1 MVGDRV
7 GGSGAGG
14 AGISGNQVEQML
26 AGYARQEW
34 VDSNYVSIEF
44 FGRLFQAYNGTTAVN
59 PNDTT
64 TTIDNI
70 KAMFGFW
77 TEQYLSARG
86 RGAGGGG
93 GGGTGNV
100 TWDELAG
107 TAVSPHKVD
116 ISYLT
121 GAISTLTG
129 GTSELANKRYAV
141 QLNDNNQLFVD
152 VPWTDTDHYDW
163 DDITNKP
170 ATATRWPAFSEVTGS
185 ASASQVPN
193 IENLTNF
200 SSRVYDATLARTAN
214 TVLAGPTSGNA
225 AAATVRA
232 LVAADIPSL
241 AISKIS
247 GLQTALD
254 SKLDIAFFSSLFKAY
269 NGTTEVTPNNS
280 TANVDNIKAM
290 FGFWTEQYLSA
301 RGRGAGGGGGGG
313 TGNVTWDELAGT
325 AATGR
330 KVDISYL
337 ADAIS
342 TLTGYTTSGRN
353 YAVEVNASNQLYVN
367 VPWTDTTYSFSNAD
381 ATLAWSTRTKI
392 ATVGGTDIYV
402 TMPANPNTDHYDWS
416 DITNKPATATRWPAF
431 SEVTG
436 SASASQV
443 PNIENL
449 TNFSSRVYD
458 ATLARTANTVLAG
471 PTSGNAAAATFR
483 ALVAA
488 DIPSLAISKITGLQT
503 ALDSKL
509 DIAFFSS
516 LFKAYNGT
524 TEVTPNNSTANV
536 DNIKAMFGFWT
547 EQYLSARGRGAG
559 GGGGGGTG
567 NVTWDELAGTAA
579 TGRKVDISYLADAIS
594 TLTGYTTSGR
604 NYAVEVNASNQLYV
618 NVPWTDTTYSFS
630 NADATLAW
638 STRTKIATVGGTDIY
653 VTMPA
658 NPNTDHYAWTDITG
672 KPTTIAGYGITDAKI
687 VNGVITLGAN
697 TITPLTSHQTV
708 TDNNPTLAWSTKS
721 KVATIGSTDIHVTMP
736 ANPDTWRPVVDN
748 LTSTSATNCLS
759 ANQGKTLKGYID
771 TLNGY
776 FSNGVA
782 NSAAKLTTVSKTA
795 WGQTFWTANGVPDS
809 ISGDMTSVG
818 NITMNNNKSIYM
830 KDSGGD
836 AQDVLTLNSSNQLI
850 LGGDTANEGYNT
862 YLRGYAVY
870 LQYSGSNTGLMLN
883 SSGNVGIGTT
893 SPSYKLSV
901 SGDIV
906 ATGCLTGRVTSA
918 SDIHAKNISSTV
930 LPLSLVEIANAP
942 TIRFKWKQGD
952 DQADHVGSIAQYWQS
967 VMPEV
972 IWKNKEGMLTLEYG
986 TAALISSITI
996 AREVAA
1002 LKQRI
1007 KELERKLKN

>member
-34 VDSNYVSIEF
+34 VDNNYVSIEF

-64 TTIDNI
+64 TTI
-70 KAMFGFW
+70 
-77 TEQYLSARG
+77 
-86 RGAGGGG
+86 
-93 GGGTGNV
+93 
-100 TWDELAG
+100 
-107 TAVSPHKVD
+107 
-116 ISYLT
+116 
-121 GAISTLTG
+121 
-129 GTSELANKRYAV
+129 
-141 QLNDNNQLFVD
+141 
-152 VPWTDTDHYDW
+152 
-163 DDITNKP
+163 
-170 ATATRWPAFSEVTGS
+170 
-185 ASASQVPN
+185 
-193 IENLTNF
+193 
-200 SSRVYDATLARTAN
+200 
-214 TVLAGPTSGNA
+214 
-225 AAATVRA
+225 
-232 LVAADIPSL
+232 
-241 AISKIS
+241 
-247 GLQTALD
+247 
-254 SKLDIAFFSSLFKAY
+254 
-269 NGTTEVTPNNS
+269 
-280 TANVDNIKAM
+280 DNIKAM

-536 DNIKAMFGFWT
+536 DNIKAMLT
-547 EQYLSARGRGAG
+547 IKLS
-559 GGGGGGTG
+559 
-567 NVTWDELAGTAA
+567 L
-579 TGRKVDISYLADAIS
+579 
-594 TLTGYTTSGR
+594 
-604 NYAVEVNASNQLYV
+604 
-618 NVPWTDTTYSFS
+618 
-630 NADATLAW
+630 
-638 STRTKIATVGGTDIY
+638 
-653 VTMPA
+653 
-658 NPNTDHYAWTDITG
+658 
-672 KPTTIAGYGITDAKI
+672 
-687 VNGVITLGAN
+687 
-697 TITPLTSHQTV
+697 
-708 TDNNPTLAWSTKS
+708 
-721 KVATIGSTDIHVTMP
+721 
-736 ANPDTWRPVVDN
+736 N
-748 LTSTSATNCLS
+748 LTKRVFLPTF
-759 ANQGKTLKGYID
+759 TLK
-771 TLNGY
+771 
-776 FSNGVA
+776 
-782 NSAAKLTTVSKTA
+782 
-795 WGQTFWTANGVPDS
+795 
-809 ISGDMTSVG
+809 
-818 NITMNNNKSIYM
+818 
-830 KDSGGD
+830 
-836 AQDVLTLNSSNQLI
+836 
-850 LGGDTANEGYNT
+850 
-862 YLRGYAVY
+862 
-870 LQYSGSNTGLMLN
+870 
-883 SSGNVGIGTT
+883 
-893 SPSYKLSV
+893 
-901 SGDIV
+901 
-906 ATGCLTGRVTSA
+906 
-918 SDIHAKNISSTV
+918 
-930 LPLSLVEIANAP
+930 
-942 TIRFKWKQGD
+942 
-952 DQADHVGSIAQYWQS
+952 
-967 VMPEV
+967 
-972 IWKNKEGMLTLEYG
+972 
-986 TAALISSITI
+986 
-996 AREVAA
+996 
-1002 LKQRI
+1002 
-1007 KELERKLKN
+1007 

>member
-141 QLNDNNQLFVD
+141 QLNGNNQLFVD
-152 VPWTDTDHYDW
+152 VPWTDTIYTLPAEVSYRRYNFNPSTAEGGKWHRLGNYKTMGDATNFVVEVYDGSGYNGQARQNSVTK
-163 DDITNKP
+163 ITIKDGWQ
-170 ATATRWPAFSEVTGS
+170 ATR
-185 ASASQVPN
+185 
-193 IENLTNF
+193 
-200 SSRVYDATLARTAN
+200 
-214 TVLAGPTSGNA
+214 A
-225 AAATVRA
+225 AANSVGAIIERSGYPFETEISIVATSDTEGA
-232 LVAADIPSL
+232 LWIYLPSQYVSGSYSIYGSYASWTHNNGNSDDTTTRPETNQTQTGAAASYLYYDLTYNSSV
-241 AISKIS
+241 SKS
-247 GLQTALD
+247 GQTLTV
-254 SKLDIAFFSSLFKAY
+254 KI
-269 NGTTEVTPNNS
+269 NGT
-280 TANVDNIKAM
+280 
-290 FGFWTEQYLSA
+290 EQS
-301 RGRGAGGGGGGG
+301 
-313 TGNVTWDELAGT
+313 
-325 AATGR
+325 
-330 KVDISYL
+330 
-337 ADAIS
+337 
-342 TLTGYTTSGRN
+342 LT
-353 YAVEVNASNQLYVN
+353 
-367 VPWTDTTYSFSNAD
+367 
-381 ATLAWSTRTKI
+381 
-392 ATVGGTDIYV
+392 
-402 TMPANPNTDHYDWS
+402 NTDHYDWS

-850 LGGDTANEGYNT
+850 LGGDTSNEGYNT